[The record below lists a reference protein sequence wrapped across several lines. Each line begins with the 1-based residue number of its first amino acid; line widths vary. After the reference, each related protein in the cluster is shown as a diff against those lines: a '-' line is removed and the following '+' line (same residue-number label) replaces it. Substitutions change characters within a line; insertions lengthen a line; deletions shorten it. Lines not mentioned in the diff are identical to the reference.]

1 MMSLSFVR
9 KERSSFNYLV
19 NREDAMHLVFRLEN
33 PHCNVV
39 FNFSRNAI
47 DDLAPFAKGYH
58 QAGKRLAG
66 MLEASSGY
74 RDFDGYPILFLYRHA
89 LELYMKAIVYR
100 GAQLL
105 QLLEI
110 ETPDTSKLFK
120 NHRLSEFLPGV
131 KAVFDGIGWKWETE
145 TVGISNFEEFADLVC
160 GIDELDPKSY
170 SFRYPTNP
178 ERQAA
183 LSHHTVVKPIGFSRI
198 MDLILDQLDA
208 AVLGLHEEFKATA
221 EAKFELQNIIE

>member
-1 MMSLSFVR
+1 
-9 KERSSFNYLV
+9 
-19 NREDAMHLVFRLEN
+19 MHWVFRSEN

-39 FNFSRNAI
+39 FNFRRNAI

-66 MLEASSGY
+66 MLEASSGC

-105 QLLEI
+105 QLLDI
-110 ETPDTSKLFK
+110 ETLDTSKLFK
-120 NHRLSEFLPGV
+120 DHRLSKLLPGI

-145 TVGISNFEEFADLVC
+145 TAGISNFEEFAELLY
-160 GIDELDPKSY
+160 GIDELDPESY
-170 SFRYPTNP
+170 SFRYPTNTKGL
-178 ERQAA
+178 AA
-183 LSHHTVVKPIGFSRI
+183 LSHHTVVNAIGFSRN
-198 MDLILDQLDA
+198 MDPILDLLDA
-208 AVLGLHEEFKATA
+208 AVLGLHEEFNATA